1 MQQRLVSL
9 SVDAHASSGISR
21 IPLFGLSGRTLAQ
34 RVWYGIDHLASALK
48 TNAQGTPFA
57 KIHEPPTRL
66 DLGLRINV
74 EADHSVKFDA

>member
-34 RVWYGIDHLASALK
+34 RVWYGIDHLASAL
-48 TNAQGTPFA
+48 
-57 KIHEPPTRL
+57 
-66 DLGLRINV
+66 
-74 EADHSVKFDA
+74 DAAVVDFLLKEHAL